1 MYCIDFHVSS
11 LTNRCNKKSN
21 KKADAS
27 RVYYFGARMLLVDHQ
42 HMLTSDSNHVQNI
55 KWKCGGILPSFHKNY
70 PHSLGKNYT
79 ICVHDITLSS
89 ANARAQH
96 AH

>member
-27 RVYYFGARMLLVDHQ
+27 RVYYFGARMLLVYHQ
-42 HMLTSDSNHVQNI
+42 LFQLRSILQDSNSYSNSVRLYKDLIQ
-55 KWKCGGILPSFHKNY
+55 IL
-70 PHSLGKNYT
+70 L
-79 ICVHDITLSS
+79 
-89 ANARAQH
+89 
-96 AH
+96 